1 MKFRPLTTL
10 VLILAMASPAAAYA
24 DYTVKGS
31 VECPN
36 VVKEDANEH
45 FREYNKWW
53 ILGYFSGRNYE
64 RDRHQPDSTVGKD
77 FDSDDLYARVLHFC
91 RDNPRK
97 DMDDAS
103 LDLYDLLQ

>member
-10 VLILAMASPAAAYA
+10 VLILAMASPGAAYA

-31 VECPN
+31 VECPD

-45 FREYNKWW
+45 FREFNKWW
-53 ILGYFSGRNYE
+53 ILGYFTGRNYE
-64 RDRHQPDSTVGKD
+64 RDRHQPDSLVGKGI
-77 FDSDDLYARVLHFC
+77 DSDDLYAHVLSYC
-91 RDNPRK
+91 RTHPDN

-103 LDLYDLLQ
+103 IDHYDLLK